1 MNFNIGDKVIEISTG
16 IDGRITDK
24 LYSEAK
30 AQFVYVIKPSD
41 GGRSFTR
48 DGDEIELTPVDVE
61 YVIESEVLENLVLV
75 VIYEVRG
82 ETKSEVCRGHG
93 HVFHEGSAGI
103 AQALSYASKKAFL
116 AIDDGI
122 YLKQQRRDD

>member
-16 IDGRITDK
+16 IEGRITDK
-24 LYSEAK
+24 LYSEANS
-30 AQFVYVIKPSD
+30 QFLYIIKPSD
-41 GGRSFTR
+41 GARSFTR
-48 DGDEIELTPVDVE
+48 DGDDIELAPVEVE
-61 YVIESEVLENLVLV
+61 YVIEAEVLENLVLV

-82 ETKSEVCRGHG
+82 ETKTEVSRGHG
-93 HVFHEGSAGI
+93 HIFHEGSAGI

-122 YLKQQRRDD
+122 YLKQRRDD